1 MSITSHISKL
11 LLKFWGFKIT
21 GINPEIYPKK
31 IYAIIPHTSNW
42 DFILGILVR
51 SSMQLKLQFLAKDS
65 LFKPLY
71 GWVFRGLGG
80 IPVDRSKSH
89 NFVEATLEIIESR
102 DQIALAI
109 APEGTRKKVTKLK
122 SGFYWLAKKANIPL
136 ILVMFDYG
144 NKEVDFAPPFEF
156 TENMEQDMERIKLH
170 FKGVAGKNKENSFT

>member
-1 MSITSHISKL
+1 
-11 LLKFWGFKIT
+11 
-21 GINPEIYPKK
+21 
-31 IYAIIPHTSNW
+31 
-42 DFILGILVR
+42 
-51 SSMQLKLQFLAKDS
+51 MQLKLQFLAKDS

-71 GWVFRGLGG
+71 GWIFRGLGG

-89 NFVEATLEIIESR
+89 NFVEATLEVIESR
-102 DQIALAI
+102 DQIALAL

-136 ILVMFDYG
+136 ILVRFDYG
-144 NKEVDFAPPFEF
+144 NKVVDFAPPFEF